1 MINRHV
7 FLIGMPGSGKSSL
20 GRRVAANLRMP
31 YIDTDIRIADIVGL
45 STPDMF
51 EQYGEEAFRTA
62 EANLLIQITR
72 MPPMIVSTGGGMIM
86 QPHNRALMRNHGVI
100 ILIDRPLEEI
110 MSDIKLDRRPT
121 LARKGLG
128 GVEDLYWDRISTYR
142 SVADRILD
150 NSHGFHAG
158 ISNLEK
164 LITSL

>member
-51 EQYGEEAFRTA
+51 EQYGEDAFRTA

-128 GVEDLYWDRISTYR
+128 GVEDLYWNRISTYR

>member
-1 MINRHV
+1 MIDRHI
-7 FLIGMPGSGKSSL
+7 FLIGMAGSGKSSL
-20 GRRVAANLRMP
+20 GKRLAGRLHIP
-31 YIDTDIRIADIVGL
+31 YIDTDGRITQALGMPVTEIFA
-45 STPDMF
+45 T
-51 EQYGEEAFRTA
+51 YGEDAFRTA

>member
-51 EQYGEEAFRTA
+51 EQYGEDAFRTA

-158 ISNLEK
+158 ISNLE
-164 LITSL
+164 

>member
-51 EQYGEEAFRTA
+51 EQYGEDAFRTA